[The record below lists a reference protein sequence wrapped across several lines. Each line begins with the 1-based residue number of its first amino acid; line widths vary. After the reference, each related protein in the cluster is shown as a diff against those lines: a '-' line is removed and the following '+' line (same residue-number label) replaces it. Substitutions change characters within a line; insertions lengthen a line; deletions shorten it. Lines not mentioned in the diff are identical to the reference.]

1 MQNAARICSRNALIS
16 TTLSKRSILSCL
28 NISSVLLLMLLN
40 FPLLGVKFPNW
51 EENFFPT
58 TPWSLTQKARQSS
71 LAFRQFWKFSDCT
84 HNEITNNPSLGP
96 GSALGEKGEKI
107 GVAKETISER
117 SEPERESGEGER
129 VAFPPPQL
137 HRWACFAHR
146 YFSCLTPF
154 FALSPPPPTSP
165 PPLQTLVQGYNNPRW
180 WDRELKEEEK
190 PWIAFHQEKMA
201 LWLRDVP
208 ENWADV
214 NNLCSRAANGQPLFL
229 LFPFYR
235 TPDREIALSEIPRLT
250 GTHPNGNRTLTS

>member
-1 MQNAARICSRNALIS
+1 MSLVLNRELWVGSKKMQNAARICSQNALVS

-107 GVAKETISER
+107 GVAKETISDR
-117 SEPERESGEGER
+117 SEPERESGEGKGWPFPLPNCTAGLASLADIFPVWPR
-129 VAFPPPQL
+129 FLPFFPP
-137 HRWACFAHR
+137 
-146 YFSCLTPF
+146 T
-154 FALSPPPPTSP
+154 
-165 PPLQTLVQGYNNPRW
+165 
-180 WDRELKEEEK
+180 
-190 PWIAFHQEKMA
+190 
-201 LWLRDVP
+201 
-208 ENWADV
+208 ADP
-214 NNLCSRAANGQPLFL
+214 G
-229 LFPFYR
+229 
-235 TPDREIALSEIPRLT
+235 PRL
-250 GTHPNGNRTLTS
+250 

>member
-1 MQNAARICSRNALIS
+1 MQNAARICSQNALVS
-16 TTLSKRSILSCL
+16 TTLSKRSILSYL

-40 FPLLGVKFPNW
+40 FPLLEVKFPNW
-51 EENFFPT
+51 EENFFSDH
-58 TPWSLTQKARQSS
+58 SLIVDPESS
-71 LAFRQFWKFSDCT
+71 SVELGISTILEVSDCT

-96 GSALGEKGEKI
+96 GSALGEKGEKNRRGERNNQRAKRAWE
-107 GVAKETISER
+107 GVWW
-117 SEPERESGEGER
+117 GER

-137 HRWACFAHR
+137 HRWACFARR

-154 FALSPPPPTSP
+154 FALFP

>member
-1 MQNAARICSRNALIS
+1 MQNAARICSQNALVS

-84 HNEITNNPSLGP
+84 HNEISNNPSLGP

-107 GVAKETISER
+107 GVAKEIISER
-117 SEPERESGEGER
+117 SEPERESGEGKGWP
-129 VAFPPPQL
+129 FPLPNCTAGLASLADIFPVWPRFL
-137 HRWACFAHR
+137 
-146 YFSCLTPF
+146 PF
-154 FALSPPPPTSP
+154 FP

-190 PWIAFHQEKMA
+190 PWIALNGLNGFVVTWRAWK
-201 LWLRDVP
+201 L
-208 ENWADV
+208 
-214 NNLCSRAANGQPLFL
+214 SRCK
-229 LFPFYR
+229 
-235 TPDREIALSEIPRLT
+235 
-250 GTHPNGNRTLTS
+250 